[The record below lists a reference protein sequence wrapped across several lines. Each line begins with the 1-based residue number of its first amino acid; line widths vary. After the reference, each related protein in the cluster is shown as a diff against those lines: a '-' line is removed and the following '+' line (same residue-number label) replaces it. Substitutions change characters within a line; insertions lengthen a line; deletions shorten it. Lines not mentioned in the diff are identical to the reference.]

1 MDYLKCSLT
10 EIIAKLKAGEV
21 TSVELVEACF
31 DRIKATSDLNALN
44 STYYEESLARAREID
59 TCRAQGEDV
68 GALGGVPLVIKDNIN
83 LVGTKTTCASKFL
96 ENFVSPYS
104 ATCAE
109 KLIHAGAIIISK
121 ANMDE
126 FAMGSSNENSAF
138 GAVKNPVDP
147 TRVPGGSSGGSA
159 CTVSA
164 CQCFGSLGTDTGGS
178 IREPSSFCGVVGL
191 KPTYGR
197 VSRYGVVAFA
207 SSLDQV
213 GPITRT
219 VEDNALLAQI
229 IAGKDKMD
237 MTSADEVVPDFVAS
251 TKLGVSGLKIGVA
264 KQFFTSALNPEVK
277 SAIESKIAALVN
289 LGAKVV
295 KVDLPSLDTS
305 LATYY
310 VISSAEAASN
320 LARFDGVKYGVR
332 AEQYSDVVDLY
343 FKSRTEGFGREVKR
357 RIMLGN
363 YVLSSGY
370 FDAFY
375 RKAKRVQKVI
385 RQEFNHVFSECDVL
399 ICPTTATTAFKL
411 GEKSNDP
418 VAMYLTDIFTVP
430 VNIAG
435 VPALSMPCG
444 KSSEGLPMGLQI
456 IAKHFDESTIYR
468 VAKAIESTTV
478 EGE

>member
-1 MDYLKCSLT
+1 MDYLNCGLT
-10 EIIAKLKAGEV
+10 EILDKLKSGEV
-21 TSVELVEACF
+21 TSEELVRLCF
-31 DRIKATSDLNALN
+31 DKIRKTADLNALN
-44 STYYEESLARAREID
+44 STYEQEALARARQID
-59 TCRAQGEDV
+59 EDRQQGKDV
-68 GALGGVPLVIKDNIN
+68 GVLGGVPIVIKDNIN
-83 LVGTKTTCASKFL
+83 LLGTKTTCASKFL
-96 ENFVSPYS
+96 ENFISPYT
-104 ATCAE
+104 ATCAQR
-109 KLIHAGAIIISK
+109 LVDAGAVVIAK

-138 GAVKNPVDP
+138 GPVKNPIDT

-159 CTVSA
+159 ASVA
-164 CQCFGSLGTDTGGS
+164 AKQCFASLGTETGGS

-219 VEDNALLAQI
+219 VQDNALLTSI
-229 IAGKDKMD
+229 IAGHDDFD
-237 MTSADEVVPDFVAS
+237 MTSSTEEVPNYLS
-251 TKLGVSGLKIGVA
+251 TINDGVKGLRIGIA
-264 KQFFTSALNPEVK
+264 RQFFKDNLNTEIK
-277 SAIESKIAALVN
+277 SAIMQAVDDLKS
-289 LGAKVV
+289 LGAEVV
-295 KVDLPSLDTS
+295 DVDLPSLDAS

-310 VISSAEAASN
+310 ILSSAEAASN

-332 AEQYSDVVDLY
+332 ADNYSDIADLY
-343 FKSRTEGFGREVKR
+343 FKSRTQGFGKEVKR

-370 FDAFY
+370 YDAFY

-385 RQEFNHVFSECDVL
+385 RQEFLDVFKKCDVL
-399 ICPTTATTAFKL
+399 FCPTTPTTAFKL

-418 VAMYLTDIFTVP
+418 VAMYLSDIFTVP

-435 VPALSMPCG
+435 VPALNIPCG
-444 KSSEGLPMGLQI
+444 KASDGMPIGLQI
-456 IAKHFDESTIYR
+456 IGKHFDEATIYR
-468 VAKAIESTTV
+468 VAQAYENLHK
-478 EGE
+478 EGQ